1 MTVFKSNIF
10 TDTER
15 GASVM
20 EVLLAMAIIVM
31 VSPFVYNQIAQTN
44 HTLHDI
50 ATAKKIMA
58 TRDGTLNFVRMNQD
72 QWPDNAQIKLS
83 DEELDT
89 ISTDATS
96 GFIDKYTV
104 RGATITDVYLSFD
117 FKDTDLR
124 TSKIA
129 QHIGDNAAIVADDRI
144 AYGNTWAVQA
154 PDFAPGN
161 LIYRISRDV
170 SGEDTSKYL
179 HRGTSGEDDLN
190 VMQRDLNMAK
200 HHVYNVASLNAES
213 AKIKN
218 INSTFVDAANIVA
231 NNVYFSTG
239 ANIDNANINLGNIR
253 VSADMSGFKNITS
266 DNINGNGYTTT
277 GRIIADRATITN
289 KINVANNLTLKSD
302 STRTISGF
310 TGITAN
316 SVYTPYIYAEEMMF
330 YDNFGLTVSGEL
342 LMSTTSPLKIG
353 SWVFPSTKPP
363 HFSSFS
369 VSRATRPEPPRNTE
383 FDALMRD
390 GWQSTNKTT
399 DIIQ

>member
-10 TDTER
+10 IDSER

-50 ATAKKIMA
+50 AIAKKIID

-83 DEELDT
+83 DDELDT
-89 ISTDATS
+89 ISTDATT

-117 FKDTDLR
+117 LKDTELR
-124 TSKIA
+124 TKQIA
-129 QHIGDNAAIVADDRI
+129 QHIGDDAAIVADDRI
-144 AYGNTWAVQA
+144 AYVNTWAVQA
-154 PDFAPGN
+154 PDFVPGN

-190 VMQRDLNMAK
+190 IMQRDLNMGA
-200 HHVYNVASLNAES
+200 HHVYNVANMNAES
-213 AKIKN
+213 VKIKN
-218 INSTFVDAANIVA
+218 INSTFVDATNIVA
-231 NNVYFSTG
+231 NNVYFSAG
-239 ANIDNANINLGNIR
+239 ANIDNANINLGNVR
-253 VSADMSGFKNITS
+253 VSSDMSGFKNITS
-266 DNINGNGYTTT
+266 DNINGAGYTTA

-289 KINVANNLTLKSD
+289 KINVGNNMTLKSD
-302 STRTISGF
+302 SVRTISGF
-310 TGITAN
+310 TGITVN
-316 SVYTPYIYAEEMMF
+316 SVYTPYIVAEEMMF

-363 HFSSFS
+363 QFTSFS
-369 VSRATRPEPPRNTE
+369 VSRATRPEPPKNSD

-390 GWQSTNKTT
+390 GWQETNTIT
-399 DIIQ
+399 GIIQ

>member
-10 TDTER
+10 IDTER

-44 HTLHDI
+44 HSLHDI
-50 ATAKKIMA
+50 APAKKIMA

-89 ISTDATS
+89 ISTDATT
-96 GFIDKYTV
+96 GFVDKYTV
-104 RGATITDVYLSFD
+104 RGATVTDVYLAFD
-117 FKDTDLR
+117 FDDTDLR
-124 TSKIA
+124 ASKIA
-129 QHIGDNAAIVADDRI
+129 QHIGGDAAIVTDDKI

-190 VMQRDLNMAK
+190 VMQRDMDMGQ
-200 HHVYNVASLNAES
+200 HHVYNVANMNAES

-218 INSTFVDAANIVA
+218 INSTFVDAADIVA
-231 NNVYFSTG
+231 NNIYYSMG
-239 ANIDNANINLGNIR
+239 ANINNADINIGNVR
-253 VSADMSGFKNITS
+253 VSSDMSGFKNITS
-266 DNINGNGYTTT
+266 DNINGKGYTTT
-277 GRIIADRATITN
+277 GRIIADRAEITN

-310 TGITAN
+310 TGITVN
-316 SVYTPYIYAEEMMF
+316 SVYVPYVYAEEMMF

-363 HFSSFS
+363 QFSNFS
-369 VSRATRPEPPRNTE
+369 VSRATRPDMPNKGE
-383 FDALMRD
+383 FGALIRD
-390 GWQSTNKTT
+390 GWQKTNETN
-399 DIIQ
+399 IIQ